1 MVVIENIVVY
11 CFLPA
16 GGGLDLPRGRRDVI
30 VGAVFGAKER
40 MAGVNN
46 LLITLPERR
55 ERGCR
60 ADRRPSSI

>member
-1 MVVIENIVVY
+1 MASLDVVSGW
-11 CFLPA
+11 FLPE
-16 GGGLDLPRGRRDVI
+16 GGGRGLPRGRGDVI

>member
-1 MVVIENIVVY
+1 MASLDIVDGW
-11 CFLPA
+11 FLPE
-16 GGGLDLPRGRRDVI
+16 GGGLGLPMGRGDVI